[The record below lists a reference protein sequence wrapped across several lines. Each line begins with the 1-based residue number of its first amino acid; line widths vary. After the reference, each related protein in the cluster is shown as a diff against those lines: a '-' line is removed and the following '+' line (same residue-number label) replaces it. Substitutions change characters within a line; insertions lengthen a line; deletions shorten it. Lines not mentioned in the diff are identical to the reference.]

1 MPVKL
6 LMTWDISPE
15 REQEYFEFVIG
26 EFIPGI
32 QRLGLETTEAW
43 ATMYGEYPQIMVA
56 MLAPDL
62 PDAQRVLNSTEWKHL
77 REQLFGFV
85 KNFSHKVV
93 PAKGGFQF

>member
-1 MPVKL
+1 MSVKL

-26 EFIPGI
+26 EFIPGM
-32 QRLGLETTEAW
+32 QRLGLEPIEAW
-43 ATMYGEYPQIMVA
+43 ATIYGEYPQIMVA

-62 PDAQRVLNSTEWKHL
+62 PDAQKVLNSGEWGRL

-85 KNFSHKVV
+85 KNFSHKIV